1 MHQLVHSDPGDRIV
15 YVRSLLN
22 GDVGRDRARL
32 TRVAHDG
39 NGHSIM
45 SGRMRIAMKNAVP
58 FRSMGNFWCMRGCF
72 LAVVIWLTLPTS
84 VSSGTS
90 PEATP
95 QVQPVASGTSSSAS
109 QNPLLEVLKFE
120 LQRQNPR
127 IHHVAVVELHPF
139 PFPEPRK
146 YLMIG
151 WGIRQDRS
159 FSGDF
164 SDELF
169 GFFVLDASLS
179 RIIKV
184 LKIVST
190 PRWLDYRFRFQE
202 VTADTIIVSGK
213 GSTYGDQPR
222 RFQFSWNPDD

>member
-1 MHQLVHSDPGDRIV
+1 
-15 YVRSLLN
+15 
-22 GDVGRDRARL
+22 
-32 TRVAHDG
+32 
-39 NGHSIM
+39 
-45 SGRMRIAMKNAVP
+45 MRIAMKNALP
-58 FRSMGNFWCMRGCF
+58 FRSMVNFFRLGVCF
-72 LAVVIWLTLPTS
+72 LAVLLWLTLPTS

-95 QVQPVASGTSSSAS
+95 QVQPVVSATSSSPS
-109 QNPLLEVLKFE
+109 QNPLLEILKFE

-127 IHHVAVVELHPF
+127 IHHVAVVELRPF
-139 PFPEPRK
+139 PFPEPRT

-159 FSGDF
+159 FGGDF

-213 GSTYGDQPR
+213 GSTYGDQPH

>member
-1 MHQLVHSDPGDRIV
+1 M
-15 YVRSLLN
+15 YARSLLN
-22 GDVGRDRARL
+22 CDSGRVRARL
-32 TRVAHDG
+32 THVVHDG
-39 NGHSIM
+39 TGHSMM
-45 SGRMRIAMKNAVP
+45 SGRMRIATRNPVQ
-58 FRSMGNFWCMRGCF
+58 FRSMVNFWRLGVCF

-109 QNPLLEVLKFE
+109 QNPLLEGLKFE

-127 IHHVAVVELHPF
+127 IHHVAVVELRPF

-164 SDELF
+164 SDELY
-169 GFFVLDASLS
+169 GFFVLDTSLS

-184 LKIVST
+184 LKIVTT

-222 RFQFSWNPDD
+222 QFQFSWNPDD